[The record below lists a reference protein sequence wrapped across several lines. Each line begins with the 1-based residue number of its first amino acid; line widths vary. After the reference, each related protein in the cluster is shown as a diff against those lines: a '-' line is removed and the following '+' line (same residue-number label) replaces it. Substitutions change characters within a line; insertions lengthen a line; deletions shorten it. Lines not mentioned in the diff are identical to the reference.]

1 MTPPIGHPPV
11 RLPRIAAGISTLLA
25 TGLITTQAALGSTSH
40 VVQPSE
46 TLSGIAAVNGLT
58 TESLAAWNGLASDH
72 LVISG
77 SSIIVPSVDEAGPG
91 SGAAVAGGAS
101 VGSHVVAYGET
112 LGSIAAANAV
122 SVGELAAA
130 NGLAEPDLVIEGVTL
145 TIPASSGTSS
155 TASSTG
161 LGAIWSPS
169 GDLYLDPA
177 AAQSWNAMRDR
188 SLADY
193 GVDLYPQGSLSAYRT
208 YEQQGELY
216 DLFLT
221 GVGAPANPPG
231 SSSHEVGL
239 SVDVATEEMRYVVD
253 QIGWE
258 YGWGK
263 LEAPD
268 EWWHVTYG
276 G

>member
-1 MTPPIGHPPV
+1 MAPPRRDP
-11 RLPRIAAGISTLLA
+11 LAKFPRIAVGFSALLA
-25 TGLITTQAALGSTSH
+25 AGLVTAPAALASTTH

-46 TLSGIAAVNGLT
+46 TLSGIAAANGLT
-58 TESLAAWNGLASDH
+58 TESLAAWNGLAADH

-77 SSIIVPSVDEAGPG
+77 SSIIVPTVEEAGTG
-91 SGAAVAGGAS
+91 SAASSDGSVS
-101 VGSHVVAYGET
+101 VGNHVVADGET

-122 SVGELAAA
+122 SVDELAAA
-130 NGLAEPDLVIEGVTL
+130 NGIADPNLLIEGVSL
-145 TIPASSGTSS
+145 TIPASSGTTSS
-155 TASSTG
+155 SG
-161 LGAIWSPS
+161 LGAIWSPW

-177 AAQSWNAMRDR
+177 AALAWNSMRDR

-193 GVDLYPQGSLSAYRT
+193 GVDLYPQGTLSAYRT
-208 YEQQGELY
+208 YEQQAELY
-216 DLFLT
+216 DLFLS
-221 GVGAPANPPG
+221 GVGAPASPPG
-231 SSSHEVGL
+231 SSSHELGI
-239 SVDVATEEMRYVVD
+239 SVDLATEEMRYVVD

-268 EWWHVTYG
+268 EWWHVSYG